1 MGKALF
7 IDIKE
12 KEISTYLFDI
22 RGNKYEIG
30 EIRKYTISEKFDF
43 SLDIGTGQIENAYI
57 SLPLSSLNF
66 RVIEL
71 PFSDKDRIRE
81 VLPFELDGMILG
93 GTDTVVFDSVI
104 VGTSDDKQ
112 QVLAAYID
120 KKDLRHLLEKL
131 KTYDIDP
138 VFITSLE
145 LKNILNDF
153 SMGGLLSPPELED
166 KDRIELASREIKAP
180 VIDLRRNE
188 FSYTRE
194 REKTKKKLRL
204 TAALLALLALV
215 LSADLLLKIVSA
227 RSEAALLKNEMR
239 KQYQEVFPGEK
250 NIMNELY
257 QLKSHMKELKS
268 KEDIFIGVD
277 PLRLLLSLS
286 RLEKQGVAFNEITA
300 EKGNITLKGE
310 TASLSEVQQIKGK
323 LESVFNEVNI
333 SDSKSSAQGRML
345 FTITAKEKRS

>member
-12 KEISTYLFDI
+12 KELSTYLFDI
-22 RGNKYEIG
+22 KVNKYEIG
-30 EIRKYTISEKFDF
+30 EIRKYPVSEKFDF
-43 SLDIGTGQIENAYI
+43 SFDIGTEKIENAYV

-120 KKDLRHLLEKL
+120 KKDLRHLLGKL
-131 KTYDIDP
+131 KTYHIDP

-153 SMGGLLSPPELED
+153 SMGSLLSPPELED

-180 VIDLRRNE
+180 VIDLRRHE

-215 LSADLLLKIVSA
+215 LSADLLMKIVSA

-257 QLKSHMKELKS
+257 QFKSHMKELKS

-323 LESVFNEVNI
+323 LESIFNEVNI